1 MILLIIGDVALRK
14 SHSYTKK
21 LGINTSWFHFA
32 VSFCPLILVSFEAFK
47 GYHICTNIHDVKLMY
62 DSIKETKQPFLLYI
76 RRYFRTKNASY
87 HNMSL
92 VKFIQT
98 VIMLS

>member
-62 DSIKETKQPFLLYI
+62 VSIKETKQPCTFCYI
-76 RRYFRTKNASY
+76 FYRLMHLIITCHKLNLFK
-87 HNMSL
+87 L
-92 VKFIQT
+92 
-98 VIMLS
+98 